1 LRRRLAYAAR
11 HQREELAMLVYVI
24 RRLGQSLFAIAVMA
38 VLVFVGVYAI
48 GNPVD
53 ILISPDATELD
64 RQAQIARLGL
74 DKPLWE
80 QFALFVTNVLHGD
93 LGNSFVYGAPAMG
106 LILQRLPATL
116 ELAFV
121 ALAISVLVGVP
132 LGVLAGLKPDTI
144 AGRSIMA
151 GSILGF
157 SLPNFWQGMMLIL
170 IFAVILGW
178 LPAGGRGQTVDVLG
192 MQVSFLT
199 RDGLAHLI
207 LPAINLAL
215 FKLSLVI
222 RLARA
227 ATREVALQDYVKFAR
242 AKGLS
247 ERRIVLVHILKTIM
261 IPITTVLGLELA
273 SMIAFGI
280 VTETVFAWPGMGKLL
295 INSISLLDRPII
307 VAYLM
312 LTVFLIV
319 MINLIVDILYAILD
333 PRLSLKDMKA

>member
-1 LRRRLAYAAR
+1 
-11 HQREELAMLVYVI
+11 MLVYMI
-24 RRLGQSLFAIAVMA
+24 RRMGQSVFAVAVMA
-38 VLVFVGVYAI
+38 VLVFIGVYAI

-53 ILISPDATELD
+53 ILISPEATELD
-64 RQAQIARLGL
+64 RDAQMIRLGL

-80 QFALFVTNVLHGD
+80 QFFIYIGSVARGD
-93 LGNSFVYGAPAMG
+93 LGNSFVYGTPAMT
-106 LILQRLPATL
+106 LILQRLPATM
-116 ELAFV
+116 ELALV
-121 ALAISVLVGVP
+121 ALGISVFLGVP
-132 LGVLAGLKPDTI
+132 LGMIAGLKPDSAT
-144 AGRSIMA
+144 GRSIMA

-178 LPAGGRGQTVDVLG
+178 LPAGGRGATVDVLG
-192 MQVSFLT
+192 VPLSIFT
-199 RDGLAHLI
+199 ASGLAHLI

-242 AKGLS
+242 AKGLT

-261 IPITTVLGLELA
+261 IPIITVLGLELA

-280 VTETVFAWPGMGKLL
+280 VTETVFSWPGMGKLL
-295 INSISLLDRPII
+295 INSISLLDRPVI

-319 MINLIVDILYAILD
+319 MINLIVDILYAVLD
-333 PRLSLKDMKA
+333 PRINLTDAAT

>member
-1 LRRRLAYAAR
+1 
-11 HQREELAMLVYVI
+11 MLVYMI
-24 RRLGQSLFAIAVMA
+24 RRFGQSVLAIAVMA
-38 VLVFVGVYAI
+38 LLVFVGVYAI

-53 ILISPDATELD
+53 ILVAPEAT
-64 RQAQIARLGL
+64 QAEMEEQVRRLGL

-80 QFALFVTNVLHGD
+80 QFFIYISNVVRGD
-93 LGNSFVYGAPAMG
+93 LGNSFVFGTPAMT

-121 ALAISVLVGVP
+121 ALAISVFLGVP
-132 LGVLAGLKPDTI
+132 LGVIAGLKPDT
-144 AGRSIMA
+144 AVGRSIMA

-178 LPAGGRGQTVDVLG
+178 LPAGGRGATTEVLG
-192 MQVSFLT
+192 MQLSIFT

-207 LPAINLAL
+207 LPATNLAL

-295 INSISLLDRPII
+295 IDSIELLDRPVI

-312 LTVFLIV
+312 LTVFMIV
-319 MINLIVDILYAILD
+319 MINLIVDILYAVLD
-333 PRLSLKDMKA
+333 PRISLKDVAA